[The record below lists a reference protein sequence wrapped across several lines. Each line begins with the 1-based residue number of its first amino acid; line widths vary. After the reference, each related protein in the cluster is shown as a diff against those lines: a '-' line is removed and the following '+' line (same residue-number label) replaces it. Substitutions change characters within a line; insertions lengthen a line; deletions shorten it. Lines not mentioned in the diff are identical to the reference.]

1 MVNLV
6 FVGCEY
12 TGKSTVA
19 DLVVPWTE
27 AQFGVGSHFHDHFS
41 VRGESPPP
49 PRALAARA
57 RDPTTRVVICP
68 AGQIYPR

>member
-41 VRGESPPP
+41 VRGESPPCIP
-49 PRALAARA
+49 VGAGLLTCTDLAAR
-57 RDPTTRVVICP
+57 RPRTTRI
-68 AGQIYPR
+68 

>member
-41 VRGESPPP
+41 VRGESPPDLLTCTS
-49 PRALAARA
+49 RARA
-57 RDPTTRVVICP
+57 AHAQHAFT
-68 AGQIYPR
+68 